1 MRCDVTVSHT
11 FAISQPCCIAEW
23 HWPQPWIDCGVR
35 TGRRYG
41 VPAPWPMHC
50 CECVVTLSG
59 LVPAVVHM
67 ISDRVGCGVL
77 RVPVGSLRV
86 TKRSTVTCL
95 RIYGFTPLPPPLAG
109 RPADA
114 HLLIKSSP
122 GRRSQYTRHALHAR
136 IVEHG
141 RDLCAAAKVLP
152 ARTTCSRYGLLCA
165 DMGHARWPRGSD
177 VRGPKIH
184 NSTKDEQNGL
194 I

>member
-41 VPAPWPMHC
+41 VPAPC
-50 CECVVTLSG
+50 TVASVLSLSG

-122 GRRSQYTRHALHAR
+122 A
-136 IVEHG
+136 
-141 RDLCAAAKVLP
+141 
-152 ARTTCSRYGLLCA
+152 
-165 DMGHARWPRGSD
+165 GHCQHETAM
-177 VRGPKIH
+177 
-184 NSTKDEQNGL
+184 DERC
-194 I
+194 

>member
-122 GRRSQYTRHALHAR
+122 VGRTRLDPACPPPWLSWAASGLFVR
-136 IVEHG
+136 
-141 RDLCAAAKVLP
+141 RDDGTAVLLVGGP
-152 ARTTCSRYGLLCA
+152 QRTP
-165 DMGHARWPRGSD
+165 MP
-177 VRGPKIH
+177 
-184 NSTKDEQNGL
+184 
-194 I
+194 

>member
-122 GRRSQYTRHALHAR
+122 ECQSVTVTVTYAR
-136 IVEHG
+136 EVYQTVHSHG
-141 RDLCAAAKVLP
+141 RGEAQQAAVRREQKTLQVS
-152 ARTTCSRYGLLCA
+152 SR
-165 DMGHARWPRGSD
+165 
-177 VRGPKIH
+177 
-184 NSTKDEQNGL
+184 
-194 I
+194 

>member
-122 GRRSQYTRHALHAR
+122 VCFCSEDKCNNALLHRAGGV
-136 IVEHG
+136 INPVGPEAHP
-141 RDLCAAAKVLP
+141 CAGAP
-152 ARTTCSRYGLLCA
+152 
-165 DMGHARWPRGSD
+165 P
-177 VRGPKIH
+177 P
-184 NSTKDEQNGL
+184 STEPC
-194 I
+194 

>member
-1 MRCDVTVSHT
+1 MMRCDVTVSHT

-122 GRRSQYTRHALHAR
+122 ERPVDGPETEGVGKVRTDDGMCGRWC
-136 IVEHG
+136 G
-141 RDLCAAAKVLP
+141 
-152 ARTTCSRYGLLCA
+152 
-165 DMGHARWPRGSD
+165 
-177 VRGPKIH
+177 
-184 NSTKDEQNGL
+184 
-194 I
+194 